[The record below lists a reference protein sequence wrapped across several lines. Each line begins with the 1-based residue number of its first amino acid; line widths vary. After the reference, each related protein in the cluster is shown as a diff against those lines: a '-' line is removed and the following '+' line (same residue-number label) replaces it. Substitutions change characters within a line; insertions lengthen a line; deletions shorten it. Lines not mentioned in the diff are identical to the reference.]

1 MHNSAM
7 GMATD
12 LVERAIARTKRSW
25 GKYRFDRVAAR
36 VLATAPLHLRGDSPL
51 FLSMVCHRDVPAY
64 LLAIK
69 SLYSGVGCG
78 RVTIIN
84 DGSLTSSDLAILHN
98 HIQNIEVFDI
108 AAISTGSCPRGG
120 TWERLVKILELTA
133 NNYVIQVDADIMVS
147 ASVAEVVHCWEEN
160 RPFLL
165 GTRAGQQV
173 SPAAATARMVQGWI
187 NAYYWDRLPVGV
199 AAEAALD
206 KLLDGKSYV
215 HASSGFAGFAQGAFS
230 LADLQEFSA
239 LMSRTLR
246 EKQWNEWGSEQIA
259 SNYMLANAPGATVL
273 PFPRY
278 ACFEP
283 DLEKCDHALLHFIG
297 EHRYND
303 GIYRRTAAKFI
314 ARYKDM
320 RPVPIGT
327 R

>member
-1 MHNSAM
+1 MIWRSC
-7 GMATD
+7 TTTFRISKYSTLLRFRPD
-12 LVERAIARTKRSW
+12 LVRAAAPGNGWSRSW
-25 GKYRFDRVAAR
+25 N
-36 VLATAPLHLRGDSPL
+36 
-51 FLSMVCHRDVPAY
+51 
-64 LLAIK
+64 
-69 SLYSGVGCG
+69 SLP
-78 RVTIIN
+78 TT
-84 DGSLTSSDLAILHN
+84 TSSRLTP
-98 HIQNIEVFDI
+98 
-108 AAISTGSCPRGG
+108 ISWCPL
-120 TWERLVKILELTA
+120 RLQKSFTVR
-133 NNYVIQVDADIMVS
+133 
-147 ASVAEVVHCWEEN
+147 EEN

-215 HASSGFAGFAQGAFS
+215 HASSGFAGFACGRFS